1 MADFRE
7 TNADENN
14 QLGLYTRGAFVAE
27 RFVRT
32 GDWMHGKLTCWESR
46 HGVLSRHRAV
56 VGDVLVDRGGV
67 FRVERRGDDGGG
79 SFRVIITVLLIYCG
93 ILGYL
98 FVFIFLN

>member
-7 TNADENN
+7 TNVDENN

-32 GDWMHGKLTCWESR
+32 GDWMHGKLTGWESR

-67 FRVERRGDDGGG
+67 FRVERRGDDGGERSERG
-79 SFRVIITVLLIYCG
+79 EEFD
-93 ILGYL
+93 
-98 FVFIFLN
+98 FVR